1 MKMVHRRYRVIFYE
15 RRIELP
21 DDASVHRRAYPPDS
35 CWIGRKKTNIAEATS
50 TIEVDWINGAFLMVK
65 KSAIEKA
72 GLMDEDFFLYSE
84 ESEWCSRLKKL
95 GALCIYGDLNIYHLE
110 GGSSKDVFNSK
121 RKGYRD
127 YSDKKGL
134 QIMVSNFLG
143 FRKQYGIGWYVFH
156 QAIHL
161 FNIPV
166 YFFIV
171 VLKSL
176 VLTPGVKKN
185 GRNGWA
191 TSKMFLKP

>member
-1 MKMVHRRYRVIFYE
+1 MVQQV
-15 RRIELP
+15 
-21 DDASVHRRAYPPDS
+21 
-35 CWIGRKKTNIAEATS
+35 
-50 TIEVDWINGAFLMVK
+50 
-65 KSAIEKA
+65 
-72 GLMDEDFFLYSE
+72 
-84 ESEWCSRLKKL
+84 KKL

-176 VLTPGVKKN
+176 VLTPGVKKEWKEWLGYVKN
-185 GRNGWA
+185 VFKALSLTPRIIANRPYFY
-191 TSKMFLKP
+191 KML